1 MKDAELRIT
10 RARASMLNR
19 EPFYGLLATRLEL
32 VEAPDRTQTMATD
45 GRQLLYNSAFVMSL
59 SSPELD
65 FAIRHETE
73 HVALEHNLRRQG
85 IAWAGYER
93 AWNIAADL
101 SVNGR
106 LRVEGY
112 GLMAG
117 CLDDPRFDGWAVER
131 IFRDITQGLS
141 NYDPPRVQPRAA
153 KGKPSPKAP
162 GEDDVLDYNP
172 KPGEVDAAGKPLPSP
187 SELRADI
194 RQSVQAAANAARAM
208 GSLPANMERELEAAA
223 ASRRDYKSILRQW
236 LLQVARSDYS
246 WSRPSRRGLALG
258 YIAPSLRSEGSGLIV
273 YGVDVSG
280 SMDMDILR
288 SAWSEARSAQEQI
301 RGEAYVFYAD
311 TRICGS
317 VHIREGNGLPALA
330 NFGGGGGTSFVPVFQ
345 EVERRGIQPAA
356 LIYFTDLE
364 GVFPH
369 KDPGY
374 PVLWVTDRLPRA
386 ARPSFG
392 TVLPFLGV

>member
-1 MKDAELRIT
+1 MTDAELRIT

-32 VEAPDRTQTMATD
+32 VEAPERTPTMATD
-45 GRQLLYNSAFVMSL
+45 GRALLYNPSFVMSL
-59 SSPELD
+59 SSSELD
-65 FAIRHETE
+65 FAIRHETD
-73 HVALEHNLRRQG
+73 HVAFEHPLRRQG
-85 IAWAGYER
+85 RNAIG
-93 AWNIAADL
+93 WNVAADL

-106 LRVEGY
+106 LRAEGY
-112 GLMAG
+112 GLFAG
-117 CLDDPRFDGWAVER
+117 CLDDRRFDGWAVER
-131 IFRDITQGLS
+131 IYPEACKPENKPKRVSGPGGQGG
-141 NYDPPRVQPRAA
+141 
-153 KGKPSPKAP
+153 KGSPKAP
-162 GEDDVLDYNP
+162 GEDDVLDYRP
-172 KPGEVDAAGKPLPSP
+172 KPGETDAAGKPLPSP
-187 SELRADI
+187 SELQAEI

-208 GSLPANMERELEAAA
+208 GSLPAHLERELESAA

-258 YIAPSLRSEGSGLIV
+258 YLAPSLRAEGSGLIV

-280 SMDMDILR
+280 SMDERILK

-301 RGEAYVFYAD
+301 KGEAFVFYAD

-317 VHIREGNGLPALA
+317 VHVREGNGLPALA
-330 NFGGGGGTSFVPVFQ
+330 NFGGGGGTSFVPVFR
-345 EVERRGIQPAA
+345 EVEKRGIQPAA

-364 GVFPH
+364 GVFPK

-374 PVLWVTDRLPRA
+374 PVLWVTDRVPRA
-386 ARPSFG
+386 PLPSFG
-392 TVLPFLGV
+392 VVLPFLGV